1 MAAKLIDLANKN
13 ITTVCIDLSLVGF
26 HDSFANRAR
35 LHMRTRP
42 ALRLNAFEM
51 AVQADGACD
60 AKGVANIS
68 LNLGKITKLTSSDTA
83 LVS

>member
-13 ITTVCIDLSLVGF
+13 NATVCADLILVGF
-26 HDSFANRAR
+26 HVSFVKRAR

-51 AVQADGACD
+51 TMQADGACD
-60 AKGVANIS
+60 AKGMANIS